1 MLKAAIIGCGGI
13 SQVHGWA
20 LNNIENAVL
29 SLVCDIEHDKAK
41 FLSEKYTEGRAK
53 ITTDWR
59 EICDSDIDVI
69 HICTP
74 HYLHAPMALELL
86 RHDKAVF
93 MEKPCAVTMDEFMQL
108 KVEGQKHPG
117 KLGFC
122 FQNRYNETTKVI
134 DRLIAE
140 GSIGKLKGGRAFV
153 TWKRD
158 EDYYIGSK
166 WKGKKGTEGGGV
178 LINQAIHTLDLLVKY
193 LGKTIK
199 VRSTVS
205 NHHLENTIDVEDT
218 VEAYIEF
225 EDERRAVFYAT
236 NAYTYDAGIFMEL
249 HGESGTISLYENEVI
264 LRNSENVQIFSQK
277 EDRGFGKGY
286 WGSGHAACIR
296 DFYESLEGG
305 KAFHIGIKEIENTF
319 YTMMKIYEQGG
330 SNAWKR

>member
-1 MLKAAIIGCGGI
+1 MFKSAIIGCGGI

-20 LNNIENAVL
+20 LSNMENAEL
-29 SLVCDIEHDKAK
+29 SLVCDIDYDKAEL
-41 FLSEKYTEGRAK
+41 LSEKFTERQAK
-53 ITTDWR
+53 VTTDWR
-59 EICDSDIDVI
+59 EICDSDIDVV

-93 MEKPCAVTMDEFMQL
+93 MEKPCAVSEKEFREL
-108 KVEGQKHPG
+108 KTEDLNHPG

-122 FQNRYNETTKVI
+122 FQNRYNETTKII
-134 DRLIAE
+134 DRLVDDE
-140 GSIGKLKGGRAFV
+140 SIGKLKGGRAFV

-158 EDYYIGSK
+158 EDYYRGSE
-166 WKGKKGTEGGGV
+166 WKGKKATEGGGV

-193 LGKTIK
+193 LGKTQN

-236 NAYTYDAGIFMEL
+236 NAYTYDAGIFLEL
-249 HGESGTISLYENEVI
+249 HGEKGTISLYENEII
-264 LRNSENVQIFSQK
+264 LRNGEKVLMFSPN
-277 EDRGFGKGY
+277 EVRGIGKGY

-296 DFYESLEGG
+296 DFYESIEQG
-305 KAFHIGIKEIENTF
+305 KPFPVGIREIENTF
-319 YTMMKIYEQGG
+319 FTMMEIYKQKED
-330 SNAWKR
+330 